1 MEKLY
6 PIIEPYDY
14 GLLDVGD
21 NHKIY
26 WEKTGNQNGIPI
38 LVLHGGPGAG
48 GNKSLR
54 QFFDPEVYNIIIF
67 DQRGCGR
74 SLPFASIE
82 HNTTHDLVEDIEKIR
97 LFLKIDKWIIFGG
110 SWGSSLALV
119 YSQKYPNNI
128 KNIILRGIFLC
139 RKHEIDWFLYGMKNI
154 FPDYWKKFANY
165 LPVAERDNL
174 LDNYYRRLIDKN
186 PKISQRSLANDL
198 GLSLGKLN
206 YCIKELNKKRLV
218 KMKNFSRNK
227 NKLNYIYILTPK
239 GILKK
244 TELTYLFL
252 KRKAKEYEDI
262 KKEYENIKNNSN
274 G

>member
-1 MEKLY
+1 MKNNEEY
-6 PIIEPYDY
+6 
-14 GLLDVGD
+14 LD
-21 NHKIY
+21 
-26 WEKTGNQNGIPI
+26 
-38 LVLHGGPGAG
+38 
-48 GNKSLR
+48 
-54 QFFDPEVYNIIIF
+54 
-67 DQRGCGR
+67 
-74 SLPFASIE
+74 
-82 HNTTHDLVEDIEKIR
+82 
-97 LFLKIDKWIIFGG
+97 
-110 SWGSSLALV
+110 
-119 YSQKYPNNI
+119 
-128 KNIILRGIFLC
+128 ILR
-139 RKHEIDWFLYGMKNI
+139 K
-154 FPDYWKKFANY
+154 
-165 LPVAERDNL
+165 
-174 LDNYYRRLIDKN
+174 IDKN

-239 GILKK
+239 RILKK

>member
-1 MEKLY
+1 MKNNEEY
-6 PIIEPYDY
+6 
-14 GLLDVGD
+14 LD
-21 NHKIY
+21 
-26 WEKTGNQNGIPI
+26 
-38 LVLHGGPGAG
+38 
-48 GNKSLR
+48 
-54 QFFDPEVYNIIIF
+54 
-67 DQRGCGR
+67 
-74 SLPFASIE
+74 
-82 HNTTHDLVEDIEKIR
+82 
-97 LFLKIDKWIIFGG
+97 
-110 SWGSSLALV
+110 
-119 YSQKYPNNI
+119 
-128 KNIILRGIFLC
+128 ILR
-139 RKHEIDWFLYGMKNI
+139 K
-154 FPDYWKKFANY
+154 
-165 LPVAERDNL
+165 
-174 LDNYYRRLIDKN
+174 IDKN

-227 NKLNYIYILTPK
+227 IYILTPK